1 MTPRR
6 STAVDSSVEAPEVQ
20 KVDAKKPRVWAD
32 VAKQIQA
39 MRAEGASVP
48 EICEK
53 LEVSYVLVNQLI
65 LQSYKM
71 AIATDQVF
79 ERRKRCGWGLKSKKK
94 GAPKSPFPFD
104 PLSISRRWSRRGC

>member
-6 STAVDSSVEAPEVQ
+6 SAAVDSSVETPEVQ
-20 KVDAKKPRVWAD
+20 KVDTKQPRVWAD

-39 MRAEGASVP
+39 MRGEGASVP

-79 ERRKRCGWGLKSKKK
+79 ERQEKMRLGIEG
-94 GAPKSPFPFD
+94 
-104 PLSISRRWSRRGC
+104 